1 MDISENID
9 VISDI
14 SIRITEIVDEHNMV
28 DWQTNKDIHNKIA
41 QDIDD
46 MFYEIEK
53 EKGNKNQNKCPKIL
67 TTFIPFKEVKP
78 FLFFIKAIVRIC
90 LLSK

>member
-1 MDISENID
+1 MSLSYKFFTNNL
-9 VISDI
+9 
-14 SIRITEIVDEHNMV
+14 EHNLSLSKVNSIAKIIIPNEIKV
-28 DWQTNKDIHNKIA
+28 DTNKSPSN
-41 QDIDD
+41 
-46 MFYEIEK
+46 IEK

-67 TTFIPFKEVKP
+67 TIFIPFKEVKP